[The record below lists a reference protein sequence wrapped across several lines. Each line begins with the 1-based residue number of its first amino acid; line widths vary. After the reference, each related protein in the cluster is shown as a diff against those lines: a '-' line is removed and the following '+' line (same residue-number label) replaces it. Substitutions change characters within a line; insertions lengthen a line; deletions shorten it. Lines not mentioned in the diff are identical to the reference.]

1 MTSEAFPQQNQNLIE
16 ILINSTE
23 RRVGKLQAELDSTDE
38 KITRQKL
45 TKDNKFHLTVNSL
58 RIKHK

>member
-23 RRVGKLQAELDSTDE
+23 RRVRKLQAELDSTDE